1 MSEHE
6 EEYATPTELGNIS
19 EEELPPEPGT
29 VEDFELGVKE
39 VYDNEGNLNDGT
51 PPEEENSDAECEVN
65 DDEDEED
72 DE

>member
-1 MSEHE
+1 MSSHD

-29 VEDFELGVKE
+29 IEDMELGVADEDVSADPEGPDEDNTE
-39 VYDNEGNLNDGT
+39 VKSEI
-51 PPEEENSDAECEVN
+51 N